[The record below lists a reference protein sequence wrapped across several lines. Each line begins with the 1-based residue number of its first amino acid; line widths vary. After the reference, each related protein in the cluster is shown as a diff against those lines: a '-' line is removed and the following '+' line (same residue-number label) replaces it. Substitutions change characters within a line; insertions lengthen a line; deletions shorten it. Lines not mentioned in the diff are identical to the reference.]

1 MLNVA
6 APSGIHTTDV
16 AVGVIDTICGA
27 DDAVLNDMLIFP
39 ADNANAGTL
48 LSASRHKTATTVAAI
63 FEEMFI
69 VSSHVSFV
77 FQVLWVGLQPGYW

>member
-1 MLNVA
+1 MVSHVT
-6 APSGIHTTDV
+6 PSGVHTTDV
-16 AVGVIDTICGA
+16 VAGVIDTICGA

-69 VSSHVSFV
+69 VSSHV
-77 FQVLWVGLQPGYW
+77 

>member
-1 MLNVA
+1 MLSDVD
-6 APSGIHTTDV
+6 PSGIHTTDV

-27 DDAVLNDMLIFP
+27 EDAVLSDMLIFP

-48 LSASRHKTATTVAAI
+48 VSASRHKAATAVAAI

-69 VSSHVSFV
+69 VSSHV
-77 FQVLWVGLQPGYW
+77 